1 MLPLIIAI
9 PLIAAIALFR
19 VPSESKNWIRN
30 ISIGASGLVL
40 LLALGVFLGFDS
52 SNPAMQ
58 FVHECSWV
66 SILNIKFQ
74 LGVDGVSVLMVLLT
88 ALLSCASIFYYLTST
103 KNVSIAFLALMLVL
117 EAGTLGVFM
126 ALDTVLFYVFWE
138 VMLIPA
144 YFLIG
149 IWGEGN
155 RIYATTKFVLYTLV
169 GSLLMLVAIIGVTIV
184 HYEATHILTFD
195 IQTLIHT
202 DIPKEDQIWM
212 FVCFFLAFAIKVPI
226 FPFHSW
232 LPHAYGSCPIPALVV
247 LTGAMSKTGAYG
259 LIRFCLPLFPEAVE
273 IMGFVIA
280 GMAVTGMVYGAWIA
294 IAQTD
299 IKSLVAYSSISHLGF
314 IVLGIF
320 ALNGE
325 GLEGS
330 VLQMFNHGIIA
341 AALFFIVDIIEKKI
355 GSRDLAQM
363 RGLKGKMPALYG
375 IFMLVTMAALGLPG
389 LNGFVGEFL
398 ILVGVWTS
406 SSMSGLGAIYVLMG
420 GLTITFAAIYMLF
433 FFQGAMQEQN
443 EKLPADLNDIDRN
456 HYALLIPACV
466 LIVFIGLFPK
476 PFVDKISP
484 SAEYILT
491 VEKTVKTSSGSDS
504 SDHH

>member
-1 MLPLIIAI
+1 MLALIIAI

-19 VPSESKNWIRN
+19 LPSENKEWIRN
-30 ISIGASGLVL
+30 IALGSSGLVF
-40 LLALGVFLGFDS
+40 LLASGIFLGFDS
-52 SNPAMQ
+52 SNSAMQ
-58 FVHECSWV
+58 FVHECDWV
-66 SILNIKFQ
+66 SVLNIQFK

-88 ALLSCASIFYYLTST
+88 AILSCASIFYYLNE
-103 KNVSIAFLALMLVL
+103 KNVSTNFLALMLVL
-117 EAGTLGVFM
+117 EAGILGVFM

-149 IWGEGN
+149 LWGEGD
-155 RIYATTKFVLYTLV
+155 RVYATTKFVIFTLV
-169 GSLLMLVAIIGVTIV
+169 GSLLMLVAIIGVTVV

-202 DIPKEDQIWM
+202 DIPKDKQIWM
-212 FVCFFLAFAIKVPI
+212 FLCFFLAFAIKIPV

-232 LPHAYGSCPIPALVV
+232 LPHAYGACPIPVLVL

-259 LIRFCLPLFPEAVE
+259 LIRFCLPLFPEAAE
-273 IMGFVIA
+273 MMGFVIA
-280 GMAVTGMVYGAWIA
+280 GMAATGMVYGAWIA
-294 IAQTD
+294 LAQKD

-320 ALNGE
+320 ALNDQ
-325 GLEGS
+325 GLDGS

-341 AALFFIVDIIEKKI
+341 AALFFIVDIIQKKL
-355 GSRDLAQM
+355 GTRDLSEM
-363 RGLKGKMPALYG
+363 RGLKGKMPILYG
-375 IFMLVTMAALGLPG
+375 IFMLVTMAGLGLPG

-398 ILVGVWTS
+398 ILAGVWTS
-406 SSMSGLGAIYVLMG
+406 ASMSGLGAIYVLMG
-420 GLTITFAAIYMLF
+420 CLTITFAAIYMLF
-433 FFQGAMQEQN
+433 FFQGSMQETN
-443 EKLPADLNDIDRN
+443 EKLPEDLNDVDKKQC
-456 HYALLIPACV
+456 YVLLPACF

-484 SAEYILT
+484 STKQILS
-491 VEKTVKTSSGSDS
+491 VEKTVKTSKGSDS
-504 SDHH
+504 GAHH